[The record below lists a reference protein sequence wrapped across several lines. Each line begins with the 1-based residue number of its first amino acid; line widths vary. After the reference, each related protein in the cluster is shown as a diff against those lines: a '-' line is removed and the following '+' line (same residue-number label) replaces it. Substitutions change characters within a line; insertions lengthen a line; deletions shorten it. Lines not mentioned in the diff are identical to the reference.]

1 MKVIFFFDIM
11 YCMCYKIVKILFDYK
26 VCVNVVDREGRM
38 VLMWVCICGQE
49 NVVRKIFDVLILD
62 LDLNGGD
69 KYGNIVLFY
78 VVVSG

>member
-1 MKVIFFFDIM
+1 
-11 YCMCYKIVKILFDYK
+11 
-26 VCVNVVDREGRM
+26 M

-49 NVVRKIFDVLILD
+49 NVVKKIFDVLILD